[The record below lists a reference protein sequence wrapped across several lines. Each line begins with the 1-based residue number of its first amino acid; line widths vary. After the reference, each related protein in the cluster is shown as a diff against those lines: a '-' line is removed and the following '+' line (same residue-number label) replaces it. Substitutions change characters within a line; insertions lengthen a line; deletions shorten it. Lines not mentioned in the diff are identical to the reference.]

1 VRRKIRRLTQEY
13 LDWADFEANA
23 ATLSET
29 TARVHTIKVR
39 LANFENPSSSVLPKF
54 GKEADYYARSLI
66 SKHMGLPFEGRDG
79 LQNLALK
86 IERDIARGCTL
97 DVRTASAY
105 VRKQAGNFFR
115 ES

>member
-1 VRRKIRRLTQEY
+1 M
-13 LDWADFEANA
+13 
-23 ATLSET
+23 
-29 TARVHTIKVR
+29 R
-39 LANFENPSSSVLPKF
+39 LANFEKPSSSVLPKF